1 MGWKEEKMTG
11 QDVIIKVDDISKEY
25 RLGTIDFHSF
35 LADRKAKR
43 EGKRSGRPVL
53 KALNHV
59 SFEINR
65 GEAIG
70 LIGGNG
76 AGKSTL
82 LKILSRI
89 TVPTQG
95 TVYIDGT
102 VSSLLEVGTGF
113 HPELSG
119 RENIYINGAI
129 LGMTRR
135 EIDQKLEDIIEFSEC
150 REFIDTPVKRYSSGM
165 YVKLAFAVS
174 AFLDSE
180 IMILDEVLSVGDA
193 KFQNK
198 CLDKI
203 KELIS
208 QEGRTVICVS
218 HNMNTISRFCNRCL
232 VLEHGKLIFDGDT
245 TEAINNYYGLHQTN
259 EVWCDYSKSRRF
271 TWLTRDDVRTE
282 VVSYEGKERAIFTD
296 DEIIRLSYSWRYE
309 KDVKNLCL
317 RFEVKDEKENPVA
330 TAFLTDFHSGVM
342 GERGNAVLDIDIS
355 LLKEG
360 HYKTIYTLYVVNGL
374 GVSED
379 LDCIDG
385 LPFEKQNTD
394 KNDIQWKAKSWGCIE
409 LPPITLRK

>member
-1 MGWKEEKMTG
+1 MTE
-11 QDVIIKVDDISKEY
+11 QDVIIKAENVSKEY

-35 LADRKAKR
+35 LADKEAKK
-43 EGKRSGRPVL
+43 EGKKSGRPIL
-53 KALNHV
+53 KALDHV

-82 LKILSRI
+82 LKILSHI
-89 TVPTQG
+89 TVPTEG
-95 TVYIDGT
+95 IVYIDGT
-102 VSSLLEVGTGF
+102 ISSLLEVGTGF

-119 RENIYINGAI
+119 RENIYINGTI
-129 LGMTRR
+129 LGMTRK
-135 EIDQKLEDIIEFSEC
+135 EIDSKIEDIIEFSEC

-198 CLDKI
+198 CLEKI

-208 QEGRTVICVS
+208 QDGRTAICVS

-232 VLEHGKLIFDGDT
+232 VLEHGRLIFDGDT
-245 TEAINNYYGLHQTN
+245 TEAINNYYGLNRTQ
-259 EVWCDYSKSRRF
+259 EVSCDYSKSRRF

-282 VVSYEGKERAIFTD
+282 MVTYVGKERAIFED
-296 DEIIRLSYSWRYE
+296 DEKIRLGYSWRYE
-309 KDVKNLCL
+309 KDINNLCL

-330 TAFLTDFHSGVM
+330 TAFLTDFHSGVR
-342 GERGNAVLDIDIS
+342 GERGEAVFDIDIS

-360 HYKTIYTLYVVNGL
+360 RYRTIYTLYVVNGL
-374 GVSED
+374 GISED

-385 LPFEKQNTD
+385 LSFEKQNTRKD
-394 KNDIQWKAKSWGCIE
+394 GIVWKAKSWGCIE
-409 LPPITLRK
+409 LPTIKIIK